1 MYHVPFTVL
10 DMPQKTYK
18 LLEMSHVYQVTMFHV
33 TFNVLDISHVTL
45 YILKMFHVP
54 RNVPRN
60 NIIF

>member
-1 MYHVPFTVL
+1 
-10 DMPQKTYK
+10 MPQKTYK

-60 NIIF
+60 NIIL